1 MNYKMLKEQYL
12 LPKRISTYSK
22 LKKLLIKIKKS
33 KNINLKLKE
42 DLVEMI

>member
-22 LKKLLIKIKKS
+22 LKKLLIK
-33 KNINLKLKE
+33 KLRSQK
-42 DLVEMI
+42 I